1 MGIDLNTVRFL
12 TWTKSRGVSFRKT
25 AMLGRQGFMGVRPS
39 QLARW
44 QSAAPQ
50 GARPGVEI
58 LTDPRQYCEPLFKA
72 LKAETIHSYDFS
84 SYENAT
90 HLWDLNE
97 APPAASL
104 GAYSVVF
111 DGGTLEHVF
120 DFPRALQ
127 GALQLLE
134 PGGHYISVTPA
145 SGWFGHGFYQFSAE
159 LFQQI
164 FTAGNGCELTALMMF
179 EDREDAAIYEVQ
191 PPGPGHER
199 HKFASLRPASLAVVA
214 RRVGPMPDRLRAQ
227 QSDYVA
233 AWETSSAEAGGH
245 APRMAGSASSPLASL
260 AGGRWGAVMRR
271 WLKGRYLAMG
281 GNPFFDTSMYRKVEM

>member
-44 QSAAPQ
+44 QSAAPE

-179 EDREDAAIYEVQ
+179 EDREDAAIYEVL

-199 HKFASLRPASLAVVA
+199 HKFAPCDRRLSRSWRGGSGPCLIACGRSSRTMSPLG
-214 RRVGPMPDRLRAQ
+214 RRVLRVLAPKRRRWR
-227 QSDYVA
+227 DLP
-233 AWETSSAEAGGH
+233 
-245 APRMAGSASSPLASL
+245 APRWQAWL
-260 AGGRWGAVMRR
+260 AGDGVRSCAAG
-271 WLKGRYLAMG
+271 
-281 GNPFFDTSMYRKVEM
+281 